1 MIQPMKILLL
11 EDQLLDAE
19 LIKRELI
26 KGKLDFEL
34 LVVGTKSKFAQA
46 LIDFP
51 ADIILSDHSLPDFD
65 SHEALEMIKLS
76 GILVPFILITAAMTD
91 EFAVTAMQAGA
102 DDYIIK
108 DRLRRLPSAI
118 SNLVEKFKVRE
129 EQQQE
134 RFQLGEEMKYMNHRL
149 LLATRSANIGV
160 WDWDLV
166 AQRLEWDDSMHEIYH
181 VKPGRMD
188 SVYETWLN
196 RLHSDDRATVDQQVK
211 DAISGDR
218 KYDTQFRIIIDD
230 GSVHHIRATGIVE
243 HDQSGKPV
251 RMIGINWDITPRV
264 SANLERE
271 QIIEEMMHRN
281 TALEQFAYIIS
292 HNLRAPIANII
303 GSTDLMADANLAVDD
318 QRVLLRA
325 INESVL
331 KLDNIVK
338 DLNTILEVSAENY
351 KHHAMVDFASLVDD
365 IKSSIIDVVELNHIQ
380 IAYDFTSC
388 SGILSLKPYLQSIF
402 YNLITNSIKYRRKDI
417 PCAIHILSER
427 NNNTV
432 RLTFS
437 DNGTGIDMKKNA
449 EHIFG
454 LYKRFNTEV
463 DGKGMGLFMVK
474 TQVEKLGGKISVNSE
489 EGVQTEFTIT
499 FNL

>member
-1 MIQPMKILLL
+1 
-11 EDQLLDAE
+11 
-19 LIKRELI
+19 
-26 KGKLDFEL
+26 
-34 LVVGTKSKFAQA
+34 
-46 LIDFP
+46 
-51 ADIILSDHSLPDFD
+51 
-65 SHEALEMIKLS
+65 
-76 GILVPFILITAAMTD
+76 
-91 EFAVTAMQAGA
+91 
-102 DDYIIK
+102 
-108 DRLRRLPSAI
+108 
-118 SNLVEKFKVRE
+118 
-129 EQQQE
+129 
-134 RFQLGEEMKYMNHRL
+134 
-149 LLATRSANIGV
+149 
-160 WDWDLV
+160 
-166 AQRLEWDDSMHEIYH
+166 
-181 VKPGRMD
+181 
-188 SVYETWLN
+188 
-196 RLHSDDRATVDQQVK
+196 
-211 DAISGDR
+211 
-218 KYDTQFRIIIDD
+218 
-230 GSVHHIRATGIVE
+230 
-243 HDQSGKPV
+243 
-251 RMIGINWDITPRV
+251 
-264 SANLERE
+264 
-271 QIIEEMMHRN
+271 
-281 TALEQFAYIIS
+281 
-292 HNLRAPIANII
+292 
-303 GSTDLMADANLAVDD
+303 MADANLAVDD